1 VTEPHRDR
9 ARGPGRGQVT
19 VRAPAKLNLQLSVGQ
34 PGPDGYHELAT
45 VFQAVGLYDELTASP
60 SGGGGIRVTAEG
72 GQADHVPTDATNLAA
87 RAARLLAAR
96 TGVAPDVDLHIRKE
110 IPVAGGMAG
119 GSADGAAALVACDL
133 LWRTGLSRDDLH
145 ELAAELGADV
155 PFALMG
161 GTAVGTG
168 RGDLLTPAL
177 ARGELHWVLGL
188 SGQRLSTPEV
198 YAECDRLRGAKAV
211 IEPRVSDRMMQGLRS
226 GDAAVVGAELAN
238 DLQPAALSLCP
249 DLALTLAVGDE
260 YGALGSVVSGSGPT
274 IAFLVSDDERA
285 LDLAVALTASG
296 TCELVQ
302 RVSGPVHGVRSLD
315 PPRVL

>member
-1 VTEPHRDR
+1 MSDPR
-9 ARGPGRGQVT
+9 RGGGASRGQVT
-19 VRAPAKLNLQLSVGQ
+19 VRAPAKLNLQLSVGS

-45 VFQAVGLYDELTASP
+45 VFQAVGLYDELTATAAAA
-60 SGGGGIRVTAEG
+60 GGVGVTVEG
-72 GQADHVPTDATNLAA
+72 AQADLVPVDETNLAV

-96 TGVAPDVDLHIRKE
+96 TGVAPDVQLHLRKQ

-133 LWRTGLSRDDLH
+133 LWRTGLAREDLH
-145 ELAAELGADV
+145 DLAAELGADV

-168 RGDLLTPAL
+168 RGDILTPAL
-177 ARGELHWVLGL
+177 ARGELHWVLAL
-188 SGQRLSTPEV
+188 SDQRLSTPEV
-198 YAECDRLRGAKAV
+198 YAECDRLRGGKAI

-226 GDAAVVGAELAN
+226 GDPAVVGAELAN

-249 DLALTLAVGDE
+249 DLAATLAVGDD

-274 IAFLVSDDERA
+274 VAFLVSDTERA
-285 LDLAVALTASG
+285 LDLAVALAASG
-296 TCELVQ
+296 TCDAVQ
-302 RVSGPVHGVRSLD
+302 RVSGPVHGVRSVD
-315 PPRVL
+315 PPRVT